1 MKIISFLSLCITQ
14 VLQIELESPMP
25 SLGAPEPLLHRV
37 VKYLALASSTKGK
50 DGKSSSTVNLYVQPI
65 ILKLL
70 VTWLSDCPKAVQ
82 CFLDSR
88 PHLTYL
94 IELVSNP
101 TMTVCIRGLAAILL
115 GECVIYNKVS
125 DPGKDAFSLVDAIS
139 QKIGLTSYFLKFD
152 DMQKSFLFSSAKA
165 AQPRRPLT
173 RSTAASMAE
182 IEDVDENEATDQKNE
197 DHPMLA
203 SLFDSQFV
211 YFVKNLAADIR
222 ENIVEIYSH
231 PKSKVSVVPA
241 ELEQKGGESD
251 GEYIKRLKS
260 FVEKQCSEIQ
270 VGFKNFKFFN
280 GYLFKVTN
288 L

>member
-260 FVEKQCSEIQ
+260 FVES
-270 VGFKNFKFFN
+270 
-280 GYLFKVTN
+280 
-288 L
+288 